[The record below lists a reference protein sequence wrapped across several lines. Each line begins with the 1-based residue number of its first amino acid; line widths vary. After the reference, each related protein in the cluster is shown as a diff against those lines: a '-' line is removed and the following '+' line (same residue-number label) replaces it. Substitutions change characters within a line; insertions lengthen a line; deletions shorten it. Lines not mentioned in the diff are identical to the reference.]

1 MKKKKNDKILEV
13 LVISQFIKDMS
24 FENFRT
30 SEKSLKDINYK
41 LNINVNIEKE
51 EDIISNVVLHLFCE
65 ASDKI
70 GSIYILEI
78 QYGGS
83 FKINFP
89 KNEDKRRVLM
99 VDCPNLLFPFLRRLA
114 YDITKEGG
122 FSPLNINPLDFSSV
136 QDKT

>member
-1 MKKKKNDKILEV
+1 MNNLKNDKILEV